1 VKAAR
6 FVPSLWLPLI
16 LVAMPA
22 VAQPERAAQRSVPG
36 RPSLEQERSQLQVAN
51 MERVLESVVETTH
64 GRQLEAMMPEM
75 FTFEGVSR
83 ARGFR
88 LEGYGVFF
96 DVDLPPVPRSVEWT
110 LKVLDTGAILT
121 PDVQSLKRQVASIQD
136 AQLRRQFDTI
146 IQRMEAKLVS
156 GATLAS
162 GSSGGS
168 DSAPPGNVPVST
180 RGLRGDEPSPR
191 RMDPVQAYLTQLR
204 TEIAYAMVDYGG
216 TIQVGADDWLTVAAR
231 EVQARLV
238 PGAPTETTL
247 TFRIKGGDLAAFQA
261 RQISREEAVKRV
273 EIK

>member
-1 VKAAR
+1 MKAAR

-22 VAQPERAAQRSVPG
+22 VAQPERAAQRGVPG

-64 GRQLEAMMPEM
+64 GRQLESMMPEM

-156 GATLAS
+156 GTTLAS

-180 RGLRGDEPSPR
+180 RGVRGDEPLPR
-191 RMDPVQAYLTQLR
+191 RMDPVQVYLTQLR

-231 EVQARLV
+231 EMQARLV

-261 RQISREEAVKRV
+261 RQISREEAVRRV